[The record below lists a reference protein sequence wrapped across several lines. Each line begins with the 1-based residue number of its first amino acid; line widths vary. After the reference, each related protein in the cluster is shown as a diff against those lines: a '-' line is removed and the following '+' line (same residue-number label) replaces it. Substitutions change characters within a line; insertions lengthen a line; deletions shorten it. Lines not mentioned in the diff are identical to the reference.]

1 MSTCP
6 EADLHSVYIDNELPE
21 QYKAGIES
29 HLAQNP
35 ECGAHFAKMRFV
47 HDALRQDALQSELS
61 QEEIDAGF
69 ERLMARKS
77 YHKVVAPQKDNSV
90 MRFVLRV
97 APAMA
102 AALVLALVLPVRLA
116 GISESLP
123 FGSRVD
129 AAFANSGSA
138 RQLQQVSQFKK
149 SGVAIDSNLSIAQLT
164 SLLESGSSTE
174 SAADASDAATKFT
187 TSLISSALKA
197 SGDGSMV
204 SILTDG
210 SGLATIDIFRPEFPD
225 NSITIGINMGNT
237 NFILGNENPSKSP
250 YMTVSYSDVF
260 K

>member
-29 HLAQNP
+29 HLAQCP
-35 ECGAHFAKMRFV
+35 ECEAHFEKMKFV
-47 HDALRQDALQSELS
+47 HDALRQDAAQSELS

-77 YHKVVAPQKDNSV
+77 YHKVVSSRNDSNVIS
-90 MRFVLRV
+90 FVLRM
-97 APAMA
+97 APAVA
-102 AALVLALVLPVRLA
+102 AALVLAFVLPVRLA
-116 GISESLP
+116 GINESSA
-123 FGSRVD
+123 FGSRLET
-129 AAFANSGSA
+129 AFANSGSA

-149 SGVAIDSNLSIAQLT
+149 SGVAIDPNLSNAQLA
-164 SLLESGSSTE
+164 SLFESGSSTE
-174 SAADASDAATKFT
+174 SADAVDAATKFT

-237 NFILGNENPSKSP
+237 NFILGNENASKSP